1 MEWMS
6 SVSTQLI
13 SMVDRNISGVIKYDS
28 TTSRELLQSV
38 GARVIETMIPNRC
51 GAGSSSNGIA
61 CGRLKRTRGKK
72 TDGVQWPKAITHD
85 DHVPGSMV
93 LHR

>member
-38 GARVIETMIPNRC
+38 GARVTETMIPN
-51 GAGSSSNGIA
+51 
-61 CGRLKRTRGKK
+61 
-72 TDGVQWPKAITHD
+72 
-85 DHVPGSMV
+85 
-93 LHR
+93 